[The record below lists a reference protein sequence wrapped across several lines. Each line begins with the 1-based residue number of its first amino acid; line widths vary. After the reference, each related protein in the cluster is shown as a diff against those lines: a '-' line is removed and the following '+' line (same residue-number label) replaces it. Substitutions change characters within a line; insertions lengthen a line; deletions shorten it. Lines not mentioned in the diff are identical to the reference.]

1 MKIKSVLLWILTF
14 VLVSNLIASD
24 IIPGKPQNKPIA
36 LVGGTIHTITS
47 GTIENGV
54 VLFDKGKIV
63 AVGKNVNIPRD
74 AEVIDITGKHVYPGL
89 INAFTT
95 IGLVEIGAVRA
106 TRDVTE
112 VGLVNPNVRAEIA
125 FNPDSEHPPVTR
137 ANGITLALVV
147 PTGELIAG
155 QSALMMLDGWTWEE
169 MTLKAPVGLHIYWPR
184 MTQPSGPGFAP
195 ARRSPEEL
203 RREVEKRLQLIR
215 ETFQKARA
223 YKKAKEAEKQQKDIP
238 YHDTDLKY
246 EAMIPVLEGKVPV
259 FVHANSSKEIL
270 SAIEWAESEGV
281 KIVIVGGNDSWKV
294 ADVLKAK
301 NVPVIL
307 TNIHRLPSGRD
318 VEYDEPFTVA
328 YKLYKAGVK
337 FCIGGEGG
345 YYNERNLPY
354 QAATCVAF
362 GLPRE
367 EALKTITIYPAEIL
381 GVADKVGSIE
391 PGKDATLIVTT
402 GDPLEIPTQVVYEFI
417 QGKKVDLSNRQTKL
431 YEKYL
436 EKYRRLGLLK

>member
-1 MKIKSVLLWILTF
+1 MKIKFILTYALIF
-14 VLVSNLIASD
+14 VFTLNLIASD

-36 LVGGTIHTITS
+36 LVGGTIHTITQ

-54 VLFDKGKIV
+54 VLFDKGKII
-63 AVGKNVNIPRD
+63 AVGKNVNIPKD
-74 AEVIDITGKHVYPGL
+74 AEIINISGKHVYPGL

-95 IGLVEIGAVRA
+95 VGLIEIGAVRA

-112 VGLVNPNVRAEIA
+112 VGLINPNVRAEVA

-137 ANGITLALVV
+137 ANGITTVLVV

-184 MTQPSGPGFAP
+184 MIPPSTVRFS
-195 ARRSPEEL
+195 RQSPEEL
-203 RREVEKRLQLIR
+203 KKETERRLQLIR

-223 YKKAKEAEKQQKDIP
+223 YKKAKESEAQKGIP
-238 YHDTDLKY
+238 YHETDLKY

-270 SAIEWAESEGV
+270 SAIEWAESEKV
-281 KIVIVGGNDSWKV
+281 KIVIVGGSDAWKV
-294 ADVLKAK
+294 ADVLKNK
-301 NVPVIL
+301 NIPVIL
-307 TNIHRLPSGRD
+307 TNIHRLPSTRD
-318 VEYDEPFTVA
+318 SEYDEPFTVA

-354 QAATCVAF
+354 QAATCAAF
-362 GLPRE
+362 GLPKD
-367 EALKTITIYPAEIL
+367 EALKAITIYPAEIL

-417 QGKKVDLSNRQTKL
+417 HGRKVDLTNRQTKL

>member
-1 MKIKSVLLWILTF
+1 MKGKMIVLILSILFTSPAF
-14 VLVSNLIASD
+14 SSD
-24 IIPGKPQNKPIA
+24 IIPGKPQEKPIA
-36 LVGGTIHTITS
+36 LVGGTIHTVTK

-63 AVGKNVNIPRD
+63 AVGREINIPRD
-74 AEVIDITGKHVYPGL
+74 AEVIDVKGKHIYPGL

-95 IGLVEIGAVRA
+95 IGLIEIGAVRA
-106 TRDVTE
+106 TRDVAE
-112 VGLVNPNVRAEIA
+112 VGLVNPNVRAEVA

-137 ANGITLALVV
+137 SNGITMALVV

-184 MTQPSGPGFAP
+184 MTLPSERFMFV
-195 ARRSPEEL
+195 RRSPEEL
-203 RREVEKRLQLIR
+203 KKEVETRINLIR

-223 YKKAKEAEKQQKDIP
+223 YKKAKESEIQKGVP

-259 FVHANSSKEIL
+259 FIHANSSKEIL
-270 SAIEWAESEGV
+270 SAIEWAESEGL
-281 KIVIVGGNDSWKV
+281 KIVIVGGADSWKV
-294 ADVLKAK
+294 ADVLKNK
-301 NVPVIL
+301 NIPMIL
-307 TNIHRLPSGRD
+307 TNIHRLPSKRYSD
-318 VEYDEPFTVA
+318 YDEPFTVA

-367 EALKTITIYPAEIL
+367 EALKAITIYPAEIL
-381 GVADKVGSIE
+381 GVSDKVGSIE

-402 GDPLEIPTQVVYEFI
+402 GDPLEISTQVVYEFI
-417 QGKKVDLSNRQTKL
+417 QGKKVDLSNRQVKL
-431 YEKYL
+431 YEKYV

>member
-1 MKIKSVLLWILTF
+1 MKIKFMLIYILTF
-14 VLVSNLIASD
+14 AFALNLTASD

-36 LVGGTIHTITS
+36 LVGGTIHTVTQ
-47 GTIENGV
+47 GTIENGI
-54 VLFDKGKIV
+54 VLFDKGKII
-63 AVGKNVNIPRD
+63 AVGKDVNIPRD
-74 AEVIDITGKHVYPGL
+74 AEVINISGKHVYPGL

-95 IGLVEIGAVRA
+95 IGLIEIGAVRA

-112 VGLVNPNVRAEIA
+112 VGLINPNVRAEVA

-137 ANGITLALVV
+137 ANGITMALVV

-169 MTLKAPVGLHIYWPR
+169 MALKAPVGLHIYWPR
-184 MTQPSGPGFAP
+184 MVQPSTIRFL
-195 ARRSPEEL
+195 RQSPEEL
-203 RREVEKRLQLIR
+203 KKEIEKRLQLIR

-223 YKKAKEAEKQQKDIP
+223 YKKAKESETQKGIP
-238 YHDTDLKY
+238 YHETDLKY
-246 EAMIPVLEGKVPV
+246 EALIPVVEGKVPV

-270 SAIEWAESEGV
+270 SAIEWAESEKV
-281 KIVIVGGNDSWKV
+281 KIVIVGGNDAWKV
-294 ADVLKAK
+294 ADVLKSK
-301 NVPVIL
+301 NIPVIL
-307 TNIHRLPSGRD
+307 TNIHRLPSTRD
-318 VEYDEPFTVA
+318 SEYDEPFTVA

-337 FCIGGEGG
+337 FCIAGEGG

-367 EALKTITIYPAEIL
+367 EAIKAITIYPAEIL
-381 GVADKVGSIE
+381 GVGDKVGSIE

-417 QGKKVDLSNRQTKL
+417 QGRKVDLTNRQVKL

>member
-1 MKIKSVLLWILTF
+1 MKGKMIVLILSILFTSPAF
-14 VLVSNLIASD
+14 SSD
-24 IIPGKPQNKPIA
+24 IIPGKPQEKPIA
-36 LVGGTIHTITS
+36 LVGGTIHTVTK

-63 AVGKNVNIPRD
+63 AVGREINIPKD
-74 AEVIDITGKHVYPGL
+74 AEVIDVKGKHIYPGL

-95 IGLVEIGAVRA
+95 IGLIEIGAVRA

-112 VGLVNPNVRAEIA
+112 VGLVNPNVRAEVA

-137 ANGITLALVV
+137 SNGITMALVV

-184 MTQPSGPGFAP
+184 MTLPSERFMLV
-195 ARRSPEEL
+195 RRSPEEL
-203 RREVEKRLQLIR
+203 KKEVETRINLIR

-223 YKKAKEAEKQQKDIP
+223 YKKAKESEIQKGVP

-259 FVHANSSKEIL
+259 FIHANSSKEIL
-270 SAIEWAESEGV
+270 SAIEWAESEGL
-281 KIVIVGGNDSWKV
+281 KIVIVGGADSWKV
-294 ADVLKAK
+294 ADVLKNK
-301 NVPVIL
+301 NIPVIL
-307 TNIHRLPSGRD
+307 TNIHRLPSKRYSD
-318 VEYDEPFTVA
+318 YDEPFTVA

-354 QAATCVAF
+354 QAGTCVAF

-367 EALKTITIYPAEIL
+367 EALKAITIYPAEIL

-402 GDPLEIPTQVVYEFI
+402 GDPLEISTQVVYEFI
-417 QGKKVDLSNRQTKL
+417 QGKKVDLSNRQVKL
-431 YEKYL
+431 YEKYV

>member
-1 MKIKSVLLWILTF
+1 MKAKFIYTWILIL
-14 VLVSNLIASD
+14 VLVLSLKASD

-36 LVGGTIHTITS
+36 LIGGTIHTITN
-47 GTIENGV
+47 GTIEGGI

-63 AVGKNVNIPRD
+63 AVGKNVNIPKD
-74 AEVIDITGKHVYPGL
+74 AEIIDISGKHVYPGL

-112 VGLVNPNVRAEIA
+112 VGLINPNVRAEIA

-137 ANGITLALVV
+137 SNGITTVLVV

-184 MTQPSGPGFAP
+184 MVQPSGPGFAL
-195 ARRSPEEL
+195 ARRSPEEI
-203 RREVEKRLQLIR
+203 RKEVEKRLQLIR

-223 YKKAKEAEKQQKDIP
+223 YKKAKESETQKGIP

-259 FVHANSSKEIL
+259 FIHANSSKEIL
-270 SAIEWAESEGV
+270 SAIEWAESEGL
-281 KIVIVGGNDSWKV
+281 KIVIVGGNDAWKI

-301 NVPVIL
+301 NIPIIL
-307 TNIHRLPSGRD
+307 TNIHRLPSKTD
-318 VEYDEPFTVA
+318 SEYDEPFTVA

-337 FCIGGEGG
+337 FCIAGEGG

-362 GLPRE
+362 GLPKE
-367 EALKTITIYPAEIL
+367 EALKAITIYPAEIL

-402 GDPLEIPTQVVYEFI
+402 GDPLEIPTQVIYEFI
-417 QGKKVDLSNRQTKL
+417 QGRKVDLSNRQVKL
-431 YEKYL
+431 YEKYV
-436 EKYRRLGLLK
+436 EKYRRLELLK

>member
-1 MKIKSVLLWILTF
+1 MKGKMI
-14 VLVSNLIASD
+14 VLVLIVLFTLPVFSSD
-24 IIPGKPQNKPIA
+24 IIPGKPQEKPIA
-36 LVGGTIHTITS
+36 LVGGTIHTVTK

-63 AVGKNVNIPRD
+63 AVGREINIPKD
-74 AEVIDITGKHVYPGL
+74 AEVIDVKGKHIYPGL

-95 IGLVEIGAVRA
+95 IGLIEIGAVRA

-137 ANGITLALVV
+137 SNGITMALVV

-184 MTQPSGPGFAP
+184 MTLPSRGFMFV
-195 ARRSPEEL
+195 RRSPEEL
-203 RREVEKRLQLIR
+203 KKEVETRLNLIR

-223 YKKAKEAEKQQKDIP
+223 YKKAKESEIQKGVP

-259 FVHANSSKEIL
+259 FIHANSSKEIL
-270 SAIEWAESEGV
+270 SAIEWAESEGL
-281 KIVIVGGNDSWKV
+281 KIVIVGGADSWKV
-294 ADVLKAK
+294 ADVLKNK
-301 NVPVIL
+301 GIPVIL
-307 TNIHRLPSGRD
+307 TNIHRLPSRRYSD
-318 VEYDEPFTVA
+318 YDEPFTVA

-354 QAATCVAF
+354 QAGTCVAF

-367 EALKTITIYPAEIL
+367 EALKAITIYPAEIL

-402 GDPLEIPTQVVYEFI
+402 GDPLEISTQVVYEFI
-417 QGKKVDLSNRQTKL
+417 QGKKVDLSNRQVKL
-431 YEKYL
+431 YEKYV

>member
-1 MKIKSVLLWILTF
+1 MKGKIIFLILTILF
-14 VLVSNLIASD
+14 AFPVFSSD
-24 IIPGKPQNKPIA
+24 IIPGKPQERPIA
-36 LVGGTIHTITS
+36 LVGGTIHTVTK

-54 VLFDKGKIV
+54 VLFDKGKII
-63 AVGKNVNIPRD
+63 AVGKEINIPRD
-74 AEVIDITGKHVYPGL
+74 AEVIDVRGKHIYPGL

-95 IGLVEIGAVRA
+95 IGLIEIGAVRA

-112 VGLVNPNVRAEIA
+112 VGLVNPNVRAEVA

-137 ANGITLALVV
+137 SNGITMALVV

-184 MTQPSGPGFAP
+184 MTLPSGGFMFVM
-195 ARRSPEEL
+195 RNPEEL
-203 RREVEKRLQLIR
+203 RKEVETRLNLIR

-223 YKKAKEAEKQQKDIP
+223 YKKAKESEVQKGVP

-259 FVHANSSKEIL
+259 FIHANSSKEIL
-270 SAIEWAESEGV
+270 SAIEWAESEGLKV
-281 KIVIVGGNDSWKV
+281 VIVGGADSWKV
-294 ADVLKAK
+294 ADVLKNK
-301 NVPVIL
+301 NIPVIL
-307 TNIHRLPSGRD
+307 TNIHRLPSRRYSD
-318 VEYDEPFTVA
+318 YDEPFTVA

-367 EALKTITIYPAEIL
+367 EALKAITIYPAEIL

-417 QGKKVDLSNRQTKL
+417 QGKKVDLSNRQAKL
-431 YEKYL
+431 YEKYV

>member
-1 MKIKSVLLWILTF
+1 MKIKFMLIYILTF
-14 VLVSNLIASD
+14 AFALNLTASD

-36 LVGGTIHTITS
+36 LVGGTIHTVTQ
-47 GTIENGV
+47 GTIENGI
-54 VLFDKGKIV
+54 VLFDKGKII
-63 AVGKNVNIPRD
+63 AVGKDVNIPRD
-74 AEVIDITGKHVYPGL
+74 AEVINISGKHVYPGL

-95 IGLVEIGAVRA
+95 IGLIEIGAVRA

-112 VGLVNPNVRAEIA
+112 VGLINPNVRAEVA

-137 ANGITLALVV
+137 ANGITMALVV

-169 MTLKAPVGLHIYWPR
+169 MALKAPVGLHIYWPR
-184 MTQPSGPGFAP
+184 MVQPSTIRFL
-195 ARRSPEEL
+195 RRSPEEL
-203 RREVEKRLQLIR
+203 KKEIEKRLKLIR

-223 YKKAKEAEKQQKDIP
+223 YKKAKESETQKGIP
-238 YHDTDLKY
+238 YHETDLKY
-246 EAMIPVLEGKVPV
+246 EALIPVVEGKVPV

-270 SAIEWAESEGV
+270 SAIEWAESEKV
-281 KIVIVGGNDSWKV
+281 KIVIVGGNDAWKV
-294 ADVLKAK
+294 ADVLKSK
-301 NVPVIL
+301 NIPVIL
-307 TNIHRLPSGRD
+307 TNIHRLPSTRD
-318 VEYDEPFTVA
+318 SEYDEPFTVA

-337 FCIGGEGG
+337 FCIAGEGG

-367 EALKTITIYPAEIL
+367 EAIKAITIYPAEIL
-381 GVADKVGSIE
+381 GVGDKVGSIE

-417 QGKKVDLSNRQTKL
+417 QGRKVDLTNRQVKL

>member
-1 MKIKSVLLWILTF
+1 MKAKFIYTWILIL
-14 VLVSNLIASD
+14 VLVLSLKASD

-36 LVGGTIHTITS
+36 LIGGTIHTITN
-47 GTIENGV
+47 GTIEGGI

-63 AVGKNVNIPRD
+63 AVGKNVNIPKD
-74 AEVIDITGKHVYPGL
+74 AEIIDISGKHVYPGL

-112 VGLVNPNVRAEIA
+112 VGLINPNVRAEIA

-137 ANGITLALVV
+137 SNGITTVLVV

-184 MTQPSGPGFAP
+184 MVQPSGPGFAL
-195 ARRSPEEL
+195 ARRSPEEI
-203 RREVEKRLQLIR
+203 RKEVEKRLQLIR

-223 YKKAKEAEKQQKDIP
+223 YKKAKESETQKGIP

-246 EAMIPVLEGKVPV
+246 ESMIPVLEGKVPV
-259 FVHANSSKEIL
+259 FIHANSSKEIL
-270 SAIEWAESEGV
+270 SAVEWAESEGL
-281 KIVIVGGNDSWKV
+281 KIVIVGGNDAWKI

-301 NVPVIL
+301 NIPIIL
-307 TNIHRLPSGRD
+307 TNIHRLPSKTD
-318 VEYDEPFTVA
+318 SEYDEPFTVA

-337 FCIGGEGG
+337 FCIAGEGG

-362 GLPRE
+362 GLPKE
-367 EALKTITIYPAEIL
+367 EALKAITIYPAEIL

-402 GDPLEIPTQVVYEFI
+402 GDPLEIPTQVIYEFI
-417 QGKKVDLSNRQTKL
+417 QGRKVDLSNRQVKL
-431 YEKYL
+431 YEKYV
-436 EKYRRLGLLK
+436 EKYRRLELLK